1 MVISA
6 PSARQVNKWHCY
18 HPGLGHLGQVYQVYR
33 VYHLARWFCRFETN
47 ENIRVGTLK
56 RLALLSQASSKF
68 TNQIFKWIKRSRDI
82 MEVHSVNRMQDGKN
96 CVVSV
101 GNNLAKPNSLL
112 PSIVHIVE
120 NSRFWSICSSSL
132 RINESTSPPSV
143 RRKLRLW
150 PCVFHASNFDSL
162 RGWRKVQRD
171 RAQLAT
177 CFVAKWEL
185 CTLWSIR
192 VLEYKCFGLSRSL
205 HTSSKSL
212 WNTYQ
217 VLF

>member
-33 VYHLARWFCRFETN
+33 VYHLAGWFCRFETN

-68 TNQIFKWIKRSRDI
+68 TNQICKSIKRSRDI
-82 MEVHSVNRMQDGKN
+82 MEVHSVNGMQDGKN

-112 PSIVHIVE
+112 RSIVHIVE
-120 NSRFWSICSSSL
+120 NSRFWSICSGSL
-132 RINESTSPPSV
+132 RINIPSFGQKEASAVALRVSCFELWFTKGLKESPKGKSPVGYMFCGQMRALHALVHPSP
-143 RRKLRLW
+143 R
-150 PCVFHASNFDSL
+150 
-162 RGWRKVQRD
+162 
-171 RAQLAT
+171 
-177 CFVAKWEL
+177 
-185 CTLWSIR
+185 I
-192 VLEYKCFGLSRSL
+192 
-205 HTSSKSL
+205 
-212 WNTYQ
+212 
-217 VLF
+217 

>member
-33 VYHLARWFCRFETN
+33 VYHLAGWFCGFETN

-68 TNQIFKWIKRSRDI
+68 TNQICKSIKRSRDI

-96 CVVSV
+96 SVVSV

-112 PSIVHIVE
+112 RSIVHIVE

-132 RINESTSPPSV
+132 RINIPSFGQKEASAVALRVSSFELWFTKGLKESLKGKSPVGYMFCGQMRALHALVHPSP
-143 RRKLRLW
+143 R
-150 PCVFHASNFDSL
+150 
-162 RGWRKVQRD
+162 
-171 RAQLAT
+171 
-177 CFVAKWEL
+177 
-185 CTLWSIR
+185 I
-192 VLEYKCFGLSRSL
+192 
-205 HTSSKSL
+205 
-212 WNTYQ
+212 
-217 VLF
+217 